1 MRIAGQDILLPT
13 MMVGNYPKP
22 RWFTGQ
28 AWSEIPA
35 GRYAADSISFEAFSD
50 AILAIV
56 HDQDSAGLDVI
67 TDGLMVS
74 GDSPFAAKLYYL
86 TERIA
91 GFTPYGPSIMLP
103 TFSTEHSPIVD
114 GKLIRKCPLYSEQVR
129 VLRKATKKPIKVNF
143 PGLQVLAMGSINK
156 YYSDVKDLAFD
167 LARIYNEEFKELVA
181 AGCDIIQLDEFTW
194 HFGLSLGDWEVDVFN
209 AAVDGVDAEV
219 HVHVCWGNYL
229 GTSGYLPT
237 PGDGDSPDKEG
248 EEYVLSL
255 RERGATTARARAIF
269 PRVHR
274 VHISALNYEIAHQGA
289 GDLVALEKGGW
300 DKDFIAGVIDV
311 KSVEIEAAEA
321 VADRIRACLEAVKPE
336 NLGLSTDCG
345 LINLPRRVAQG
356 KLRSL
361 VEAANIVRAE
371 LRADHEA
378 PLASDGGSVSPL
390 RWSSSA

>member
-1 MRIAGQDILLPT
+1 MQIAGQEILLPT

-28 AWSEIPA
+28 AWSEIPP

-56 HDQDSAGLDVI
+56 GDQDSAGLDVV

-74 GDSPFAAKLYYL
+74 GDSPYAAKLYYL

-103 TFSTEHSPIVD
+103 TYSTEHSPIVD
-114 GKLIRKCPLYSEQVR
+114 GKLVRKCPLYSEQVR
-129 VLRKATKKPIKVNF
+129 VLRKATKKPIKINF
-143 PGLQVLAMGSINK
+143 PGLQVLAMGSINR

-167 LARIYNEEFKELVA
+167 LARVYNEEFKELVA

-209 AAVDGVDAEV
+209 AAVDGIDADIQ
-219 HVHVCWGNYL
+219 VHVCWGNYM
-229 GTSGYLPT
+229 GTPGYLPSGYARDGLT
-237 PGDGDSPDKEG
+237 PGREG
-248 EEYVLSL
+248 SEYVLSQ
-255 RERGATTARARAIF
+255 RDRDATTARAQAIF

-274 VHISALNYEIAHQGA
+274 VHISALNYEIAHKGA

-300 DKDFIAGVIDV
+300 EKDFIAGVIDV

-321 VADRIRACLEAVKPE
+321 VADRIRACLDVVPPE
-336 NLGLSTDCG
+336 RLGLSTDCG
-345 LINLPRRVAQG
+345 LINLPRRVAQA

-361 VEAANIVRAE
+361 VEGANIVRAE
-371 LRADHEA
+371 VQTTAVEA
-378 PLASDGGSVSPL
+378 VPLPPPEPVTV
-390 RWSSSA
+390 

>member
-28 AWSEIPA
+28 PWSEIPA

-156 YYSDVKDLAFD
+156 YYSDLKDLAFD

-255 RERGATTARARAIF
+255 RERDATTARAQAIF

-289 GDLVALEKGGW
+289 GDLVALEEGGW

-321 VADRIRACLEAVKPE
+321 VADRIRACLEVVQPE
-336 NLGLSTDCG
+336 KLGLSTDCG

-371 LRADHEA
+371 LHADHDA
-378 PLASDGGSVSPL
+378 PVASDGGNVSTL
-390 RWSSSA
+390 RWSSA

>member
-1 MRIAGQDILLPT
+1 MRIAGQDVLLPT

-91 GFTPYGPSIMLP
+91 GFTPYGPPIVLP

-229 GTSGYLPT
+229 GTSGYLPP
-237 PGDGDSPDKEG
+237 PGEDSPEKEG

-255 RERGATTARARAIF
+255 RERDATTARAQAIF

-300 DKDFIAGVIDV
+300 DKAFIAGVIDV

-321 VADRIRACLEAVKPE
+321 VADRIRACLAVVKPE

-371 LRADHEA
+371 LHSGHEA
-378 PLASDGGSVSPL
+378 PLASGCGSVSTL
-390 RWSSSA
+390 RWSSA

>member
-1 MRIAGQDILLPT
+1 MQIAGQDILLPT

-28 AWSEIPA
+28 AWSEIPP

-56 HDQDSAGLDVI
+56 HDQEQAGLDVI
-67 TDGLMVS
+67 SDGLMVS
-74 GDSPFAAKLYYL
+74 GDSPYAAKLYYL

-103 TFSTEHSPIVD
+103 TYSTEHSPIVD
-114 GKLIRKCPLYSEQVR
+114 GKLTRKCPLYSEQVR
-129 VLRKATKKPIKVNF
+129 VLRKATKKPIKINF

-167 LARIYNEEFKELVA
+167 LAKIYNDEFKELVA

-209 AAVDGVDAEV
+209 AAVEGVDADIQ
-219 HVHVCWGNYL
+219 VHVCWGNYM
-229 GTSGYLPT
+229 GT
-237 PGDGDSPDKEG
+237 PGYVPSGPDPDEAPDKEVP
-248 EEYVLSL
+248 EYVLSL
-255 RERGATTARARAIF
+255 RDAGTTARARAIF

-274 VHISALNYEIAHQGA
+274 VNISALNYEIAHKGA
-289 GDLVALEKGGW
+289 GDLLALEKGGW
-300 DKDFIAGVIDV
+300 EKDFIAGVIDV
-311 KSVEIEAAEA
+311 KSVEVETAEGVAA
-321 VADRIRACLEAVKPE
+321 RIRACLDVVKPE
-336 NLGLSTDCG
+336 HLGLSTDCG
-345 LINLPRRVAQG
+345 LINLPRRVAQA

-361 VEAANIVRAE
+361 VEGANIVRAE
-371 LRADHEA
+371 ISTQTQE
-378 PLASDGGSVSPL
+378 PLTVG
-390 RWSSSA
+390 

>member
-1 MRIAGQDILLPT
+1 MRIAGQEILLPT

-86 TERIA
+86 TERIS
-91 GFTPYGPSIMLP
+91 GFTPFGPSLMLP

-114 GKLIRKCPLYSEQVR
+114 GKLTRKCPLYSEQVR
-129 VLRKATKKPIKVNF
+129 VLRKATRKPIKVNF

-229 GTSGYLPT
+229 GTSGYLPP
-237 PGDGDSPDKEG
+237 PGNREPADKEG

-255 RERGATTARARAIF
+255 RERGATTARAEAIF

-321 VADRIRACLEAVKPE
+321 VADRIRACLDVVKPE

-361 VEAANIVRAE
+361 VEAANTVRAE
-371 LRADHEA
+371 LRSEGEA
-378 PLASDGGSVSPL
+378 PLASGGGNVSTL
-390 RWSSSA
+390 RWSSA

>member
-1 MRIAGQDILLPT
+1 MQIADQDILLPT

-28 AWSEIPA
+28 PWSEIPP

-67 TDGLMVS
+67 SDGLMVS
-74 GDSPFAAKLYYL
+74 GDSPYAAKLYYL

-91 GFTPYGPSIMLP
+91 GFTPYGPSHVL
-103 TFSTEHSPIVD
+103 TTHSTEHSPIVD
-114 GKLIRKCPLYSEQVR
+114 GKLTRKCPLYSEQVR
-129 VLRKATKKPIKVNF
+129 VLRKATRKPIKVNF

-167 LARIYNEEFKELVA
+167 LAKIYNDEFKELTA
-181 AGCDIIQLDEFTW
+181 AGCNVIQLDEFTW

-209 AAVDGVDAEV
+209 AAVDGVDADI

-229 GTSGYLPT
+229 GPSGYLPSG
-237 PGDGDSPDKEG
+237 PAPAQPLDNDGA
-248 EEYVLSL
+248 EYVVSL
-255 RERGATTARARAIF
+255 AERDRTTARAQAIF

-274 VHISALNYEIAHQGA
+274 VGITALNYEIAHRGA
-289 GDLVALEKGGW
+289 GDLMALQKGGW
-300 DKDFIAGVIDV
+300 EKDFIAGVIDV
-311 KSVEIEAAEA
+311 KSVEIETAEG
-321 VADRIRACLEAVKPE
+321 VAERIRACLDVVKPE

-345 LINLPRRVAQG
+345 LINLPRRVAQA

-361 VEAANIVRAE
+361 VEGANIVRRE
-371 LRADHEA
+371 IRA
-378 PLASDGGSVSPL
+378 
-390 RWSSSA
+390 SAVAGMSLL

>member
-1 MRIAGQDILLPT
+1 MQIAGQEILLPT

-28 AWSEIPA
+28 AWSEIPP

-56 HDQDSAGLDVI
+56 HDQDSAGLDVV

-74 GDSPFAAKLYYL
+74 GDSPYAAKLYYL

-103 TFSTEHSPIVD
+103 TYSTEHSPIVD
-114 GKLIRKCPLYSEQVR
+114 GKLVRKCPLYSEQVR
-129 VLRKATKKPIKVNF
+129 VLRKATNKPIKVNF
-143 PGLQVLAMGSINK
+143 PGLQVLAMGSINR

-229 GTSGYLPT
+229 GTSGYLPP
-237 PGDGDSPDKEG
+237 PGNREPADKEG

-255 RERGATTARARAIF
+255 RERGATTARAEAIF

-321 VADRIRACLEAVKPE
+321 VADRIRACLDVVKPE

-361 VEAANIVRAE
+361 VEAANTVRAE
-371 LRADHEA
+371 LRSEGEA
-378 PLASDGGSVSPL
+378 PLASGGGNVSTL
-390 RWSSSA
+390 RWSSA

>member
-1 MRIAGQDILLPT
+1 MRIAGQEILLPT

-28 AWSEIPA
+28 AWSEIPV

-56 HDQDSAGLDVI
+56 HDQESAGLDVI

-86 TERIA
+86 TERIS
-91 GFTPYGPSIMLP
+91 GFTPFGPSLMLP

-129 VLRKATKKPIKVNF
+129 TLRKATKKPIKVNF

-229 GTSGYLPT
+229 GTAGYPPH
-237 PGDGDSPDKEG
+237 PGNGESPDKEG

-255 RERGATTARARAIF
+255 RERGATTARAQAIF

-321 VADRIRACLEAVKPE
+321 VADRIRACLEVVKPE
-336 NLGLSTDCG
+336 KLGLSTDCG

-371 LRADHEA
+371 LNADHEA
-378 PLASDGGSVSPL
+378 PPDSDGGSVSTL
-390 RWSSSA
+390 RWSSA

>member
-1 MRIAGQDILLPT
+1 MQIAGQEILLPT

-28 AWSEIPA
+28 AWSEIPP

-56 HDQDSAGLDVI
+56 HDQESAGLDVI

-74 GDSPFAAKLYYL
+74 GDSPYAAKLYYL
-86 TERIA
+86 TERIS

-103 TFSTEHSPIVD
+103 TYSAEHSPIVD

-129 VLRKATKKPIKVNF
+129 VLRKATDKPIKVNF
-143 PGLQVLAMGSINK
+143 PGLQVLAMESVNK

-167 LARIYNEEFKELVA
+167 LAKIYNAEFRELVA

-209 AAVDGVDAEV
+209 AAVDGIDADIQ
-219 HVHVCWGNYL
+219 VHVCWGNYM
-229 GTSGYLPT
+229 GTPGYLPSGYT
-237 PGDGDSPDKEG
+237 RDGFAPGTDGS
-248 EEYVLSL
+248 EYVLSQ
-255 RERGATTARARAIF
+255 RDPDATTARAQAIF

-274 VHISALNYEIAHQGA
+274 VHISALNYEIAHKGA
-289 GDLVALEKGGW
+289 GDLVALQKGGW

-311 KSVEIEAAEA
+311 KSVEVESAEG
-321 VADRIRACLEAVKPE
+321 VADRIRACLDVVKPE
-336 NLGLSTDCG
+336 NLDLSTDCG
-345 LINLPRRVAQG
+345 LINLPRRVAQA
-356 KLRSL
+356 KLRAL
-361 VEAANIVRAE
+361 VEGATIVRAE
-371 LRADHEA
+371 IEA
-378 PLASDGGSVSPL
+378 GEMVAGGGMSLV
-390 RWSSSA
+390 

>member
-1 MRIAGQDILLPT
+1 MRIAGQEILLPT

-86 TERIA
+86 TDRIA
-91 GFTPYGPSIMLP
+91 GFTPFGPSLMLP

-167 LARIYNEEFKELVA
+167 LARIYNEEFKELAA

-209 AAVDGVDAEV
+209 AAVEGVDAEV

-229 GTSGYLPT
+229 GTSGYLPP
-237 PGDGDSPDKEG
+237 PGNGESPAKEG

-255 RERGATTARARAIF
+255 RERDATTARAQAIF

-321 VADRIRACLEAVKPE
+321 VADRIRACLEVVKPE
-336 NLGLSTDCG
+336 KLGLSTDCG

-371 LRADHEA
+371 INADHEA
-378 PLASDGGSVSPL
+378 TVDSNGGGVST
-390 RWSSSA
+390 RHWSSA

>member
-1 MRIAGQDILLPT
+1 MQIAGQDILLPT

-28 AWSEIPA
+28 AWSEIPP

-56 HDQDSAGLDVI
+56 HDQESAGLDVI
-67 TDGLMVS
+67 SDGLMVS
-74 GDSPFAAKLYYL
+74 GDSPYAAKLYYL

-103 TFSTEHSPIVD
+103 TYSTEHSPIVD
-114 GKLIRKCPLYSEQVR
+114 GKLVRKCPLYSEQVR
-129 VLRKATKKPIKVNF
+129 VLRKATKKPIKINF

-167 LARIYNEEFKELVA
+167 LAKVYNEEFKELVA

-209 AAVDGVDAEV
+209 AAVDGVDADIQ
-219 HVHVCWGNYL
+219 VHVCWGNYL
-229 GTSGYLPT
+229 GTSGYLPSG
-237 PGDGDSPDKEG
+237 PAHGEAPDKEG
-248 EEYVLSL
+248 TEYVLSL
-255 RERGATTARARAIF
+255 RERDATTARARAIF

-274 VHISALNYEIAHQGA
+274 VNISALNYEIAHKGA

-300 DKDFIAGVIDV
+300 EKDFIAGVIDV
-311 KSVEIEAAEA
+311 KSVEIETAEG
-321 VADRIRACLEAVKPE
+321 VADRIRACLDVVKPE
-336 NLGLSTDCG
+336 HLGLSTDCG
-345 LINLPRRVAQG
+345 LINLPRRVAQA

-361 VEAANIVRAE
+361 VEGANIVRAE
-371 LRADHEA
+371 LGAKA
-378 PLASDGGSVSPL
+378 PEVAPEPVGV
-390 RWSSSA
+390 

>member
-28 AWSEIPA
+28 VWSEIPA

-56 HDQDSAGLDVI
+56 HDQDSAGLDII

-167 LARIYNEEFKELVA
+167 LARVYNEEFKELVA

-209 AAVDGVDAEV
+209 
-219 HVHVCWGNYL
+219 
-229 GTSGYLPT
+229 
-237 PGDGDSPDKEG
+237 
-248 EEYVLSL
+248 
-255 RERGATTARARAIF
+255 
-269 PRVHR
+269 
-274 VHISALNYEIAHQGA
+274 
-289 GDLVALEKGGW
+289 
-300 DKDFIAGVIDV
+300 
-311 KSVEIEAAEA
+311 
-321 VADRIRACLEAVKPE
+321 
-336 NLGLSTDCG
+336 
-345 LINLPRRVAQG
+345 
-356 KLRSL
+356 
-361 VEAANIVRAE
+361 
-371 LRADHEA
+371 
-378 PLASDGGSVSPL
+378 
-390 RWSSSA
+390 